1 MTDYYEDNGS
11 DQADDS
17 LDLRIAAPDR
27 EPEEQTRS
35 AAMSPERLS
44 PHSVYSEEAV
54 LGSILIYPD
63 ALLEIAAFLRTDD
76 FFILKHG
83 MVWDAMLIIQERGE
97 AIDDL
102 TLIEELRARNQLEG
116 IGGEAFITHLLN
128 STPTHVHAET
138 YGHMVERASI
148 RRRLLGAASTI
159 AQIAQDENAD
169 INEVIDRAESTL
181 FGVTE
186 RNLRR
191 ELTPMRIAI
200 SDYYRRIEQQYEH
213 RGEPVGIPTGFD
225 DLDKLLGGLQRSDLI
240 VVAARPGVGKTSL
253 LLSMALNAARRGNS
267 ARVAIFSLEMSGEQ
281 LVQRFVSAET
291 GINSQKL
298 RTGELDDREWN
309 LFTQAVGNLG
319 NLRIYLDDTPS
330 ITPLQMR
337 AKCRRLY
344 REHGLDLIIL
354 DYLQLMSSGQAHND
368 NRVQE
373 ISYISRSLKEL
384 AREMNVPLV
393 AAAQLSRQVEQRADK
408 RPQLSDLRESGC
420 LAGDT
425 LIYLPE
431 SGRYVPIR
439 DLAGKSDFRVSSLDT
454 ESWKLESAMVSNAF
468 CTGTKPVFRL
478 TTQLNRSIHAT
489 ANHKFLTFTGWKR
502 LDELTIGEHVA
513 VPRKLNNSSVQTMSD
528 AELGLLGHLIGDGCT
543 LPNHSIQYTTRE
555 YDLAELVSSLS
566 TQFFGAR
573 VVPNIKRERD
583 WYQVYITSAQHL
595 THGVKTPVREWL
607 DELEV
612 FGLRSHEKHVPCKV
626 FEQPQEAVALFLR
639 HLWATDGCIRIAKSG
654 YPAIYYA
661 SSSKRLATDVQSLLL
676 RLGISAPI
684 QQVPQKDKGRDQYH
698 VYVRGNLAMMHFA
711 KTIGAVGDYKQQSI
725 QSVIAY
731 VETHVANTNTDVIP
745 RLVWRSLA
753 VPSMQKHKIT
763 GRQMQAELGN
773 AYCGTG
779 LYKQNI
785 SRERALR
792 FASVVR
798 SPEIARLAE
807 SDIYW
812 DTVASIE
819 PDGESDVYDLTVPA
833 LSNFVANDI
842 IVHNS
847 IEQDADIVILIYRD
861 ELYNENSERPNQA
874 DLLISKHRSG
884 STGVVTLHFNKSITQ
899 FGNLQK
905 VNVNVAGY

>member
-267 ARVAIFSLEMSGEQ
+267 ARVAIFSLEMSKEQ
-281 LVQRFVSAET
+281 LALRMLCSQAKV
-291 GINSQKL
+291 NSHRL
-298 RTGELDDREWN
+298 RTGHLSEDEWGDLAKVVQNMYEAPIFIDDA
-309 LFTQAVGNLG
+309 T
-319 NLRIYLDDTPS
+319 DTS
-330 ITPLQMR
+330 ALTMR
-337 AKCRRLY
+337 AKCRRLMA
-344 REHGLDLIIL
+344 EHNGLGLIIV
-354 DYLQLMSSGQAHND
+354 DYLQLMRSHRKTE

-373 ISYISRSLKEL
+373 IGEIARGLKSLGREL
-384 AREMNVPLV
+384 KVPVV
-393 AAAQLSRQVEQRADK
+393 ALSQLSRAVESREDK
-408 RPQLSDLRESGC
+408 RPQLSDLRESG
-420 LAGDT
+420 T
-425 LIYLPE
+425 
-431 SGRYVPIR
+431 
-439 DLAGKSDFRVSSLDT
+439 
-454 ESWKLESAMVSNAF
+454 
-468 CTGTKPVFRL
+468 
-478 TTQLNRSIHAT
+478 
-489 ANHKFLTFTGWKR
+489 
-502 LDELTIGEHVA
+502 
-513 VPRKLNNSSVQTMSD
+513 
-528 AELGLLGHLIGDGCT
+528 
-543 LPNHSIQYTTRE
+543 
-555 YDLAELVSSLS
+555 
-566 TQFFGAR
+566 
-573 VVPNIKRERD
+573 
-583 WYQVYITSAQHL
+583 
-595 THGVKTPVREWL
+595 
-607 DELEV
+607 
-612 FGLRSHEKHVPCKV
+612 
-626 FEQPQEAVALFLR
+626 
-639 HLWATDGCIRIAKSG
+639 
-654 YPAIYYA
+654 
-661 SSSKRLATDVQSLLL
+661 
-676 RLGISAPI
+676 
-684 QQVPQKDKGRDQYH
+684 
-698 VYVRGNLAMMHFA
+698 
-711 KTIGAVGDYKQQSI
+711 
-725 QSVIAY
+725 
-731 VETHVANTNTDVIP
+731 
-745 RLVWRSLA
+745 
-753 VPSMQKHKIT
+753 
-763 GRQMQAELGN
+763 
-773 AYCGTG
+773 
-779 LYKQNI
+779 
-785 SRERALR
+785 
-792 FASVVR
+792 
-798 SPEIARLAE
+798 
-807 SDIYW
+807 
-812 DTVASIE
+812 
-819 PDGESDVYDLTVPA
+819 
-833 LSNFVANDI
+833 
-842 IVHNS
+842 
-847 IEQDADIVILIYRD
+847 IEQDADMVLFVYRDQYYLQQREPKQMAFESTEKYQSAMDKWQRDMQSVHNKAEILIEKQRHGPTGKID
-861 ELYNENSERPNQA
+861 VLFEGEFTRFA
-874 DLLISKHRSG
+874 DLDQIHD
-884 STGVVTLHFNKSITQ
+884 
-899 FGNLQK
+899 
-905 VNVNVAGY
+905 A